1 MSRARIAVADDSSFI
16 RRALARLLA
25 DEPTLEVVGLAS
37 SGEELL
43 RRLDEWQ
50 PDAVVLD
57 LSMPGIGGLLTL
69 DALLARRRVPVLI
82 LSTHSRRGAPETIEA
97 LHRGATDFVDK
108 QQYSLVDFEALRQVL
123 VEKLHQILAAGPP
136 PHAAAAM
143 SGAAGAEGAAT
154 TAEAAAAAVPAAA
167 APAGSRRPAARRQ
180 ARAASAGAAGGD
192 ARGAG
197 QPASDLPAA
206 GIELVVLGASTGGPP
221 AIERILGDLVDMGAA
236 LPVPVVVVQH
246 MPPAFTR
253 SFAERLD
260 ARLPLRV
267 REAAHHER
275 LLAGVVYIA
284 PGGLHL
290 VVEREREALRAALS
304 LEPENARHRPSV
316 DVLFTSAA
324 AATGG
329 RLVAA
334 LLTGMGIDG
343 AAAMAELARAGVHT
357 IAQDRASSVIF
368 GMPRAA
374 IEAGSAVE
382 VLALDRIGPR
392 LRELLATSLRG
403 TLPGRAA
410 GGASPPAS
418 DGRG

>member
-25 DEPTLEVVGLAS
+25 GEPTLEIVGLAA

-43 RRLDEWQ
+43 QRFDEWQ

-57 LSMPGIGGLLTL
+57 LSMPGIGGLRTL
-69 DALLARRRVPVLI
+69 DALLARRRLPVLI
-82 LSTHSRRGAPETIEA
+82 LSTHSRRGAPQTIEA

-108 QQYSLVDFEALRQVL
+108 QEYSLVDFEALRQVL

-136 PHAAAAM
+136 PR
-143 SGAAGAEGAAT
+143 
-154 TAEAAAAAVPAAA
+154 PAAA
-167 APAGSRRPAARRQ
+167 AEAALAPHPAPGL
-180 ARAASAGAAGGD
+180 AAS
-192 ARGAG
+192 
-197 QPASDLPAA
+197 

-221 AIERILGDLVDMGAA
+221 AIERILGDLGGE
-236 LPVPVVVVQH
+236 LPVPVAIVQH
-246 MPPAFTR
+246 MPAAFTR

-260 ARLPLRV
+260 ARLPLGV

-275 LLAGVVYIA
+275 LLPGVVYIA

-290 VVEREREALRAALS
+290 AVEREHEALRAVLSAEPAL
-304 LEPENARHRPSV
+304 ARHRPSV

-324 AATGG
+324 AATRG
-329 RLVAA
+329 RLLAA
-334 LLTGMGIDG
+334 LLTGMGFDG
-343 AAAMAELARAGVHT
+343 AAAMAELAQAGVHT

-374 IEAGSAVE
+374 IEAGSARE
-382 VLALDRIGPR
+382 VLALERIGPR
-392 LRELLATSLRG
+392 LLELLA
-403 TLPGRAA
+403 
-410 GGASPPAS
+410 GGA
-418 DGRG
+418 GTGG

>member
-16 RRALARLLA
+16 RRALARLLSG
-25 DEPTLEVVGLAS
+25 EPTLEVVGLAA

-43 RRLDEWQ
+43 ERLDEWQ

-69 DALLARRRVPVLI
+69 DALLARRPVPVLI

-108 QQYSLVDFEALRQVL
+108 QEYSLVDFEALRQVL

-136 PHAAAAM
+136 PHPAAAA
-143 SGAAGAEGAAT
+143 AEPTLAPRPAVRR
-154 TAEAAAAAVPAAA
+154 AVPAAA
-167 APAGSRRPAARRQ
+167 AAA
-180 ARAASAGAAGGD
+180 AAV
-192 ARGAG
+192 
-197 QPASDLPAA
+197 
-206 GIELVVLGASTGGPP
+206 ELVVLGASTGGPP
-221 AIERILGDLVDMGAA
+221 AIERILGDLGAA
-236 LPVPVVVVQH
+236 PPVPVAIVQH

-275 LLAGVVYIA
+275 LLPGVVYIA

-290 VVEREREALRAALS
+290 AVEREHEALRAVLS
-304 LEPENARHRPSV
+304 AEPELARHRPSV

-324 AATGG
+324 AATRG

-374 IEAGSAVE
+374 IEAGSALE
-382 VLALDRIGPR
+382 VLALERIGPR
-392 LRELLATSLRG
+392 LLELLA
-403 TLPGRAA
+403 
-410 GGASPPAS
+410 GART
-418 DGRG
+418 DG

>member
-1 MSRARIAVADDSSFI
+1 VSRARIAVADDSSFI
-16 RRALARLLA
+16 RQALARLLA
-25 DEPTLEVVGLAS
+25 GEPTLEIVGLAA

-43 RRLDEWQ
+43 QRFDEWQ

-57 LSMPGIGGLLTL
+57 LSMPGIGGLRTL
-69 DALLARRRVPVLI
+69 DALLARRRLPVLI
-82 LSTHSRRGAPETIEA
+82 LSTHSRRGAPQTIEA

-136 PHAAAAM
+136 PH
-143 SGAAGAEGAAT
+143 
-154 TAEAAAAAVPAAA
+154 PAAA
-167 APAGSRRPAARRQ
+167 AESTPSPRPPVRRA
-180 ARAASAGAAGGD
+180 ARAASAAAAGTGGRDDLGD
-192 ARGAG
+192 GL
-197 QPASDLPAA
+197 PAPDLPAA

-221 AIERILGDLVDMGAA
+221 AIERILGDLGAA
-236 LPVPVVVVQH
+236 PPVPVAIVQH

-267 REAAHHER
+267 REAANHER
-275 LLAGVVYIA
+275 LLPGVVYIA

-290 VVEREREALRAALS
+290 AVEREHETLRAVLS
-304 LEPENARHRPSV
+304 AEPELAQHRPSV

-324 AATGG
+324 AATRG

-334 LLTGMGIDG
+334 LLTGMGLDG

-374 IEAGSAVE
+374 IEAGSALE
-382 VLALDRIGPR
+382 VLALERIGPR
-392 LRELLATSLRG
+392 LLELLAG
-403 TLPGRAA
+403 AGPG
-410 GGASPPAS
+410 G
-418 DGRG
+418 

>member
-1 MSRARIAVADDSSFI
+1 MQAG
-16 RRALARLLA
+16 
-25 DEPTLEVVGLAS
+25 EPTLDIVGLAT

-43 RRLDEWQ
+43 QRLDEWQ

-57 LSMPGIGGLLTL
+57 LSMPGIGGLRTL
-69 DALLARRRVPVLI
+69 DALLARRRLPVLI
-82 LSTHSRRGAPETIEA
+82 LSTHSRRGAPQTIEA

-123 VEKLHQILAAGPP
+123 VEKLHQILAAGP
-136 PHAAAAM
+136 
-143 SGAAGAEGAAT
+143 
-154 TAEAAAAAVPAAA
+154 AAAAAGTGGEDDLG
-167 APAGSRRPAARRQ
+167 AGPP
-180 ARAASAGAAGGD
+180 D
-192 ARGAG
+192 PG
-197 QPASDLPAA
+197 QPAS

-221 AIERILGDLVDMGAA
+221 AIERILGDLGAA
-236 LPVPVVVVQH
+236 LPVPVAIVQH

-275 LLAGVVYIA
+275 LLPGVVYIA

-290 VVEREREALRAALS
+290 AVEREHEALRAVLS
-304 LEPENARHRPSV
+304 AEPELARHRPSV
-316 DVLFTSAA
+316 DVLFNSAA
-324 AATGG
+324 AATRG

-374 IEAGSAVE
+374 IEAGSARE
-382 VLALDRIGPR
+382 VLALVRIGPR
-392 LRELLATSLRG
+392 LLELLAG
-403 TLPGRAA
+403 AGPG
-410 GGASPPAS
+410 G
-418 DGRG
+418 

>member
-1 MSRARIAVADDSSFI
+1 VSRARIAVADDSSFI
-16 RRALARLLA
+16 RQALARLLA
-25 DEPTLEVVGLAS
+25 GEPTLEIVGLAA

-43 RRLDEWQ
+43 QRFDEWQ

-57 LSMPGIGGLLTL
+57 LSMPGIGGLRTL
-69 DALLARRRVPVLI
+69 DALLARRRLPVLI
-82 LSTHSRRGAPETIEA
+82 LSTHSRRGAPQTIEA

-123 VEKLHQILAAGPP
+123 VEKLHQILAAGSAGGAGGAGGAGAG
-136 PHAAAAM
+136 AAAA
-143 SGAAGAEGAAT
+143 GGEG
-154 TAEAAAAAVPAAA
+154 
-167 APAGSRRPAARRQ
+167 
-180 ARAASAGAAGGD
+180 D
-192 ARGAG
+192 LGAG
-197 QPASDLPAA
+197 PPAPGQPAA

-221 AIERILGDLVDMGAA
+221 AIERILGDLGAA
-236 LPVPVVVVQH
+236 PPVPVAIVQH

-275 LLAGVVYIA
+275 LLPGVVYIA

-290 VVEREREALRAALS
+290 AVERDHEALRAALS
-304 LEPENARHRPSV
+304 AEPELARHRPSV

-334 LLTGMGIDG
+334 LLTGMGFDG

-374 IEAGSAVE
+374 IEAGSARE
-382 VLALDRIGPR
+382 VLALERIGPR
-392 LRELLATSLRG
+392 LLELLAG
-403 TLPGRAA
+403 AGPG
-410 GGASPPAS
+410 G
-418 DGRG
+418 

>member
-1 MSRARIAVADDSSFI
+1 VSRARIAVADDSSFI

-25 DEPTLEVVGLAS
+25 DEPTLEVVGVAA

-136 PHAAAAM
+136 PRPAAAM
-143 SGAAGAEGAAT
+143 PEAAGAEGAA
-154 TAEAAAAAVPAAA
+154 AA
-167 APAGSRRPAARRQ
+167 
-180 ARAASAGAAGGD
+180 

-197 QPASDLPAA
+197 ERAADLPAA

-221 AIERILGDLVDMGAA
+221 AIERILGDLGAA
-236 LPVPVVVVQH
+236 PPVPVVIVQH

-260 ARLPLRV
+260 VRLPLRV

-275 LLAGVVYIA
+275 LLPGVVYIA
-284 PGGLHL
+284 PGGFHL
-290 VVEREREALRAALS
+290 VVERERQALRAVLS
-304 LEPENARHRPSV
+304 LEPEEARHRPSV

-324 AATGG
+324 AATRG

-334 LLTGMGIDG
+334 LLTGMGSDG
-343 AAAMAELARAGVHT
+343 AAAMAGLARAGVHT

-374 IEAGSAVE
+374 IEAGSVAE

-392 LRELLATSLRG
+392 LRELLA
-403 TLPGRAA
+403 
-410 GGASPPAS
+410 GAL
-418 DGRG
+418 

>member
-1 MSRARIAVADDSSFI
+1 VSRARIAVADDSSFI
-16 RRALARLLA
+16 RQALARLLA
-25 DEPTLEVVGLAS
+25 GEPTLEIVGLAA

-43 RRLDEWQ
+43 QRLDEWQ

-57 LSMPGIGGLLTL
+57 LSMPGIGGLRTL
-69 DALLARRRVPVLI
+69 DALLARRRLPVLI
-82 LSTHSRRGAPETIEA
+82 LSTHSRRGAPQTIEA

-123 VEKLHQILAAGPP
+123 VEKLHQILAA
-136 PHAAAAM
+136 
-143 SGAAGAEGAAT
+143 
-154 TAEAAAAAVPAAA
+154 
-167 APAGSRRPAARRQ
+167 APAG
-180 ARAASAGAAGGD
+180 AGGGGGGED
-192 ARGAG
+192 DLGAG
-197 QPASDLPAA
+197 PPDPGQPAA

-221 AIERILGDLVDMGAA
+221 AIERILGDLGAA
-236 LPVPVVVVQH
+236 LPVPVAIVQH

-275 LLAGVVYIA
+275 LLPGVVYIA

-290 VVEREREALRAALS
+290 AVEREHEALRAVLS
-304 LEPENARHRPSV
+304 AEPELARHRPSV

-324 AATGG
+324 AATRG

-334 LLTGMGIDG
+334 LLTGMGFDG

-374 IEAGSAVE
+374 IEAGSARE
-382 VLALDRIGPR
+382 VLALVRIGPR
-392 LRELLATSLRG
+392 LLELLAG
-403 TLPGRAA
+403 AEPG
-410 GGASPPAS
+410 G
-418 DGRG
+418 

>member
-16 RRALARLLA
+16 RRALARLLGG
-25 DEPTLEVVGLAS
+25 EPTLEVVGLAA

-43 RRLDEWQ
+43 RHLDEWQ

-69 DALLARRRVPVLI
+69 DALLARRPVPVLI

-97 LHRGATDFVDK
+97 LNRGATDFVDK
-108 QQYSLVDFEALRQVL
+108 QEYSLVDFEALRQVL

-136 PHAAAAM
+136 PHP
-143 SGAAGAEGAAT
+143 
-154 TAEAAAAAVPAAA
+154 AAAAAEPTLSPRPAVRRAVPAGATAA
-167 APAGSRRPAARRQ
+167 AV
-180 ARAASAGAAGGD
+180 
-192 ARGAG
+192 
-197 QPASDLPAA
+197 
-206 GIELVVLGASTGGPP
+206 ELVVLGASTGGPP
-221 AIERILGDLVDMGAA
+221 AIERILGDLGAA
-236 LPVPVVVVQH
+236 PPVPVAIVQH

-275 LLAGVVYIA
+275 LLPGVVYIA
-284 PGGLHL
+284 PGDLHL
-290 VVEREREALRAALS
+290 AVEREHEALRAALS
-304 LEPENARHRPSV
+304 AEPALARHRPSV

-324 AATGG
+324 AATRG

-374 IEAGSAVE
+374 IEAGSAQE
-382 VLALDRIGPR
+382 VLALERIGPR
-392 LRELLATSLRG
+392 LLELLA
-403 TLPGRAA
+403 
-410 GGASPPAS
+410 GART
-418 DGRG
+418 DG

>member
-25 DEPTLEVVGLAS
+25 GEPTLEIVGLAS

-43 RRLDEWQ
+43 QRLDEWQ

-57 LSMPGIGGLLTL
+57 LSMPGIGGLRTL
-69 DALLARRRVPVLI
+69 DALLARRQLPVLI
-82 LSTHSRRGAPETIEA
+82 LSTHSRRGAPQTIEA

-108 QQYSLVDFEALRQVL
+108 QQYSLVDFEALRLVL

-136 PHAAAAM
+136 PHPATAPGSTLSPRPPVRRAARAGSAAAA
-143 SGAAGAEGAAT
+143 GTGGGRDDLGGGL
-154 TAEAAAAAVPAAA
+154 PAH
-167 APAGSRRPAARRQ
+167 P
-180 ARAASAGAAGGD
+180 GG
-192 ARGAG
+192 GL
-197 QPASDLPAA
+197 PAS

-221 AIERILGDLVDMGAA
+221 AIERILGDLGAA
-236 LPVPVVVVQH
+236 PPVPVAIVQH

-260 ARLPLRV
+260 SRLPLRV

-275 LLAGVVYIA
+275 LLPGVVYIA

-290 VVEREREALRAALS
+290 AVERDHEALRAVLS
-304 LEPENARHRPSV
+304 AEPELARHRPSV

-324 AATGG
+324 AATRG

-334 LLTGMGIDG
+334 LLTGMGFDG

-374 IEAGSAVE
+374 IEAGSALE
-382 VLALDRIGPR
+382 VLALERIGPR
-392 LRELLATSLRG
+392 LLELLAG
-403 TLPGRAA
+403 AGPG
-410 GGASPPAS
+410 G
-418 DGRG
+418 

>member
-16 RRALARLLA
+16 RQALARLLA
-25 DEPTLEVVGLAS
+25 GEPTLEIVGLAA

-43 RRLDEWQ
+43 QRFDEWQ

-57 LSMPGIGGLLTL
+57 LSMPGIGGLRTL
-69 DALLARRRVPVLI
+69 DALLARRRLPVLI
-82 LSTHSRRGAPETIEA
+82 LSTHSRRGAPQTIEA

-108 QQYSLVDFEALRQVL
+108 QEYSLVDFEALRQVL

-136 PHAAAAM
+136 PH
-143 SGAAGAEGAAT
+143 
-154 TAEAAAAAVPAAA
+154 PAAA
-167 APAGSRRPAARRQ
+167 AG
-180 ARAASAGAAGGD
+180 AGGGGEGD
-192 ARGAG
+192 HGAG
-197 QPASDLPAA
+197 PPDPGQPAA

-221 AIERILGDLVDMGAA
+221 AIERILGDLGAA
-236 LPVPVVVVQH
+236 PPVPVAIVQH

-267 REAAHHER
+267 REAADHER
-275 LLAGVVYIA
+275 LLPGVVYIA

-290 VVEREREALRAALS
+290 AVERMHETLRAVVSA
-304 LEPENARHRPSV
+304 EPEEARHRPSV

-324 AATGG
+324 AATRG

-334 LLTGMGIDG
+334 LLTGMGFDG

-374 IEAGSAVE
+374 IEAGSARE
-382 VLALDRIGPR
+382 VLALERIGPR
-392 LRELLATSLRG
+392 LLELLA
-403 TLPGRAA
+403 
-410 GGASPPAS
+410 GG
-418 DGRG
+418 

>member
-16 RRALARLLA
+16 RQALARLLA
-25 DEPTLEVVGLAS
+25 GEPTLEIVGLAA

-43 RRLDEWQ
+43 QRFDEWQ

-57 LSMPGIGGLLTL
+57 LSMPGIGGLRTL
-69 DALLARRRVPVLI
+69 DALLARRRLPVLI
-82 LSTHSRRGAPETIEA
+82 LSTHSRRGAPQTLEA

-136 PHAAAAM
+136 PH
-143 SGAAGAEGAAT
+143 
-154 TAEAAAAAVPAAA
+154 PAAA
-167 APAGSRRPAARRQ
+167 ADSTVSPRPPVRGA
-180 ARAASAGAAGGD
+180 ARAASAAAAG
-192 ARGAG
+192 AGAG
-197 QPASDLPAA
+197 GRDDLGARDDLGDGLPAPGLPAA

-221 AIERILGDLVDMGAA
+221 AIERILGDLGAA
-236 LPVPVVVVQH
+236 LPVPVAIVQH

-275 LLAGVVYIA
+275 LLPGVVYIA

-290 VVEREREALRAALS
+290 AVEREHETLRAVLS
-304 LEPENARHRPSV
+304 AEPELARHRPSV

-324 AATGG
+324 AATRG

-334 LLTGMGIDG
+334 LLTGMGFDG

-374 IEAGSAVE
+374 IEAGSALE
-382 VLALDRIGPR
+382 VLALERIGPR
-392 LRELLATSLRG
+392 LLELLA
-403 TLPGRAA
+403 
-410 GGASPPAS
+410 GART
-418 DGRG
+418 DG

>member
-1 MSRARIAVADDSSFI
+1 VSRARIAVADDSSFI
-16 RRALARLLA
+16 RQALARLLGA
-25 DEPTLEVVGLAS
+25 EPTLEIVGLAA

-43 RRLDEWQ
+43 QRFDEWQ

-57 LSMPGIGGLLTL
+57 LSMPGIGGLRTL
-69 DALLARRRVPVLI
+69 DALLARRRLPVLI
-82 LSTHSRRGAPETIEA
+82 LSTHSRRGAPQTIEA

-108 QQYSLVDFEALRQVL
+108 QEYSLVDFEALRQVL

-136 PHAAAAM
+136 PH
-143 SGAAGAEGAAT
+143 
-154 TAEAAAAAVPAAA
+154 PAAA
-167 APAGSRRPAARRQ
+167 AESTPSPRPPVRRA
-180 ARAASAGAAGGD
+180 ARAASAAAAGTGGRDDLGD
-192 ARGAG
+192 GL
-197 QPASDLPAA
+197 PAPDLPAA

-221 AIERILGDLVDMGAA
+221 AIERILGDLGAA
-236 LPVPVVVVQH
+236 PPVPVAIVQH

-275 LLAGVVYIA
+275 LLPGVVYIA
-284 PGGLHL
+284 PGDLHL
-290 VVEREREALRAALS
+290 AVEREHETLRAVLS
-304 LEPENARHRPSV
+304 AEPELARHRPSV
-316 DVLFTSAA
+316 DVLFASAA
-324 AATGG
+324 AATRG

-334 LLTGMGIDG
+334 LLTGMGFDG

-374 IEAGSAVE
+374 IEAGSARE
-382 VLALDRIGPR
+382 VLALERIGPR
-392 LRELLATSLRG
+392 LLELLAG
-403 TLPGRAA
+403 AGPG
-410 GGASPPAS
+410 G
-418 DGRG
+418 

>member
-16 RRALARLLA
+16 RQALARLLA
-25 DEPTLEVVGLAS
+25 GEPTLEIVGLAA

-43 RRLDEWQ
+43 QRLDEWQ

-57 LSMPGIGGLLTL
+57 LSMPGIGGLRTL
-69 DALLARRRVPVLI
+69 DALLARRRLPVLI
-82 LSTHSRRGAPETIEA
+82 LSTHSRRGAPQTIEA

-123 VEKLHQILAAGPP
+123 VEKLHQVLAAGPP
-136 PHAAAAM
+136 PQ
-143 SGAAGAEGAAT
+143 
-154 TAEAAAAAVPAAA
+154 PAAA
-167 APAGSRRPAARRQ
+167 AESTPSQRPPVRRA
-180 ARAASAGAAGGD
+180 ARAASAAAAGAGGRDDLGARDDLGD
-192 ARGAG
+192 GL
-197 QPASDLPAA
+197 PAPGLPAA

-221 AIERILGDLVDMGAA
+221 AIERILGDLGAA
-236 LPVPVVVVQH
+236 LPVPVAIVQH

-275 LLAGVVYIA
+275 LLPGVVYIA

-290 VVEREREALRAALS
+290 AVEREHETLRGVLS
-304 LEPENARHRPSV
+304 AEPELARHRPSV

-324 AATGG
+324 AATRG

-334 LLTGMGIDG
+334 LLTGMGFDG

-374 IEAGSAVE
+374 IEAGSALE
-382 VLALDRIGPR
+382 VLALERIGPR
-392 LRELLATSLRG
+392 LLELLAG
-403 TLPGRAA
+403 AGPG
-410 GGASPPAS
+410 G
-418 DGRG
+418 

>member
-1 MSRARIAVADDSSFI
+1 VSRARIAVADDSSFI
-16 RRALARLLA
+16 RQALARLLA
-25 DEPTLEVVGLAS
+25 GEPTLEIVGLAA

-43 RRLDEWQ
+43 QRFDEWQ

-57 LSMPGIGGLLTL
+57 LSMPGIGGLRTL
-69 DALLARRRVPVLI
+69 DALLARRRLPVLI
-82 LSTHSRRGAPETIEA
+82 LSTHSRRGAPQTIEA

-136 PHAAAAM
+136 PHPVAAAA
-143 SGAAGAEGAAT
+143 GTGG
-154 TAEAAAAAVPAAA
+154 
-167 APAGSRRPAARRQ
+167 G
-180 ARAASAGAAGGD
+180 GGD
-192 ARGAG
+192 DLGAG
-197 QPASDLPAA
+197 PPDPGQPAA

-221 AIERILGDLVDMGAA
+221 AIERILGDLGAA
-236 LPVPVVVVQH
+236 PPVPVAIVQH

-267 REAAHHER
+267 REAADRER
-275 LLAGVVYIA
+275 LLPGVVYIA

-290 VVEREREALRAALS
+290 TVERTHDRLRTVLS
-304 LEPENARHRPSV
+304 AEPELARHRPSV

-324 AATGG
+324 AATRG

-343 AAAMAELARAGVHT
+343 AAAMAELARTGVHT

-374 IEAGSAVE
+374 IEAGSARE
-382 VLALDRIGPR
+382 VLALERIGPR
-392 LRELLATSLRG
+392 LLELLAG
-403 TLPGRAA
+403 AGPG
-410 GGASPPAS
+410 G
-418 DGRG
+418 

>member
-1 MSRARIAVADDSSFI
+1 VSRARIAVADDSSFI
-16 RRALARLLA
+16 RQALARLLA
-25 DEPTLEVVGLAS
+25 GEPTLEIVGLAA

-43 RRLDEWQ
+43 QRLDEWQ

-57 LSMPGIGGLLTL
+57 LSMPGIGGLRTL
-69 DALLARRRVPVLI
+69 DALLARRQLPVLI
-82 LSTHSRRGAPETIEA
+82 LSTHSRRGAPQTIEA

-108 QQYSLVDFEALRQVL
+108 QEYSLVDFEALRQVL
-123 VEKLHQILAAGPP
+123 VEKLHQILAAGP
-136 PHAAAAM
+136 
-143 SGAAGAEGAAT
+143 AGA
-154 TAEAAAAAVPAAA
+154 
-167 APAGSRRPAARRQ
+167 
-180 ARAASAGAAGGD
+180 GGGGGED
-192 ARGAG
+192 DLGAG
-197 QPASDLPAA
+197 EPDPGQPAA

-221 AIERILGDLVDMGAA
+221 AIERILGDLGAA
-236 LPVPVVVVQH
+236 LPVPVAIVQH

-275 LLAGVVYIA
+275 LLPGVVYIA

-290 VVEREREALRAALS
+290 AVEREHEALRAVLS
-304 LEPENARHRPSV
+304 AEPELARHRPSV

-324 AATGG
+324 AATRG

-334 LLTGMGIDG
+334 LLTGMGFDG

-374 IEAGSAVE
+374 IEAGSARE
-382 VLALDRIGPR
+382 VLALVRIGPR
-392 LRELLATSLRG
+392 LLELLAG
-403 TLPGRAA
+403 AGPG
-410 GGASPPAS
+410 G
-418 DGRG
+418 

>member
-25 DEPTLEVVGLAS
+25 DEPTLEVVGVAA

-57 LSMPGIGGLLTL
+57 LSMPGIGGLRTL
-69 DALLARRRVPVLI
+69 DALLARRHVPVLI

-136 PHAAAAM
+136 PHPAAAVP
-143 SGAAGAEGAAT
+143 GAEGA
-154 TAEAAAAAVPAAA
+154 EAIA
-167 APAGSRRPAARRQ
+167 
-180 ARAASAGAAGGD
+180 
-192 ARGAG
+192 
-197 QPASDLPAA
+197 QPAPELPAT

-221 AIERILGDLVDMGAA
+221 AIERILGDLGAA
-236 LPVPVVVVQH
+236 PPVPVAVVQH

-275 LLAGVVYIA
+275 LLPGVVYIA

-290 VVEREREALRAALS
+290 VVERERETLRAALS
-304 LEPENARHRPSV
+304 LEPEAARHRPSV
-316 DVLFTSAA
+316 DVLFASAA
-324 AATGG
+324 TATGG

-334 LLTGMGIDG
+334 LLTGMGFDG
-343 AAAMAELARAGVHT
+343 AAGMAELARAGVHT

-392 LRELLATSLRG
+392 LRELLAFGESP
-403 TLPGRAA
+403 PGRAT
-410 GGASPPAS
+410 
-418 DGRG
+418 

>member
-16 RRALARLLA
+16 RRALSRLLA
-25 DEPTLEVVGLAS
+25 GEPTLEIVGLAA

-43 RRLDEWQ
+43 QRFDEWQ

-57 LSMPGIGGLLTL
+57 LSMPGIGGLRTL
-69 DALLARRRVPVLI
+69 DALLARRRLPVLI
-82 LSTHSRRGAPETIEA
+82 LSTHSRRGAPQTIEA

-108 QQYSLVDFEALRQVL
+108 QEYSLVDFEALRQVL

-136 PHAAAAM
+136 PH
-143 SGAAGAEGAAT
+143 
-154 TAEAAAAAVPAAA
+154 PAAA
-167 APAGSRRPAARRQ
+167 AEASLAPHPAPGL
-180 ARAASAGAAGGD
+180 AAS
-192 ARGAG
+192 
-197 QPASDLPAA
+197 

-221 AIERILGDLVDMGAA
+221 AIERILGDLGGE
-236 LPVPVVVVQH
+236 LPVPVAIVQH
-246 MPPAFTR
+246 MPAAFTR

-275 LLAGVVYIA
+275 LLPGVVYIA

-290 VVEREREALRAALS
+290 AVEREHEALRTVLS
-304 LEPENARHRPSV
+304 AEPELARHRPSV

-324 AATGG
+324 AATRG
-329 RLVAA
+329 RLLAA
-334 LLTGMGIDG
+334 LLTGMGFDG

-374 IEAGSAVE
+374 IEAGSALE
-382 VLALDRIGPR
+382 VLALERIGPR
-392 LRELLATSLRG
+392 LRELLAG
-403 TLPGRAA
+403 AGPG
-410 GGASPPAS
+410 G
-418 DGRG
+418 